1 VRVFYV
7 PDLYFKEKEQARAYE
22 ASHGLPTHDVHAG
35 TDDTSEL
42 MALDGQHRWIRTN
55 KLAPSE
61 GAQTARTGVDGDPTK
76 ASAALGDVFLQY
88 KVDDAVRQIR
98 QLLNTGR

>member
-1 VRVFYV
+1 
-7 PDLYFKEKEQARAYE
+7 
-22 ASHGLPTHDVHAG
+22 
-35 TDDTSEL
+35 
-42 MALDGQHRWIRTN
+42 MALDGAHRWIRTD

-88 KVDDAVRQIR
+88 KVDDAVTQIH
-98 QLLNTGR
+98 QLLNTER